1 MENAQLLDLWRGAI
15 DTIALVAGPFL
26 IVGLAV
32 GLVMSLLQA
41 ATQMQENILS
51 LVPKLLSVGL
61 VMLVAGSWLME
72 QLTSFAHRSISS
84 IVQIGLGGGL

>member
-1 MENAQLLDLWRGAI
+1 METTELLDLWRDAI
-15 DTIALVAGPFL
+15 YCMAMVSGPFL
-26 IVGLAV
+26 LVALMV

-61 VMLVAGSWLME
+61 VMLIAGSWLME
-72 QLTSFAHRSISS
+72 TLTGFASKAIGSL
-84 IVQIGLGGGL
+84 VQIGSGGGL

>member
-1 MENAQLLDLWRGAI
+1 MQTTELLDLWRDAI
-15 DTIALVAGPFL
+15 YCMAMVAGPFL
-26 IVGLAV
+26 IVALMV

-61 VMLVAGSWLME
+61 VMMIGGSWLME
-72 QLTSFAHRSISS
+72 TLTGFTSKAIGSL
-84 IVQIGLGGGL
+84 VQIGSGGGL

>member
-1 MENAQLLDLWRGAI
+1 METTQLLDLWRDAI
-15 DTIALVAGPFL
+15 YCMAMVSGPFL
-26 IVGLAV
+26 LVALMV

-61 VMLVAGSWLME
+61 VMLIAGSWLMDT
-72 QLTSFAHRSISS
+72 LTGFASKAIGSL
-84 IVQIGLGGGL
+84 VQIGTGGGL

>member
-1 MENAQLLDLWRGAI
+1 MQTTELLDLWRDAI
-15 DTIALVAGPFL
+15 FCMAMVAGPFL
-26 IVGLAV
+26 IVALIV

-61 VMLVAGSWLME
+61 VMLIAGSWLME
-72 QLTSFAHRSISS
+72 TLTGFAEKA
-84 IVQIGLGGGL
+84 IGSLVIIGSGGGL

>member
-1 MENAQLLDLWRGAI
+1 MQTTELLDLWREAI
-15 DTIALVAGPFL
+15 YCMAMVSGPFL
-26 IVGLAV
+26 IVALIV

-61 VMLVAGSWLME
+61 VMMIAGSWLLE
-72 QLTSFAHRSISS
+72 TLTGFTSKAISS
-84 IVQIGLGGGL
+84 LVVIGSGGGL

>member
-1 MENAQLLDLWRGAI
+1 METAELLDLWREAI
-15 DTIALVAGPFL
+15 YCMAMVAGPFL

-51 LVPKLLSVGL
+51 LVPKLISVGV
-61 VMLVAGSWLME
+61 VMAIAGGWLMAE
-72 QLTSFAHRSISS
+72 LTGFTTRSITAIVS
-84 IVQIGLGGGL
+84 IGSGGGL